1 MLAQLEAWHPDT
13 LRVVYRHFPLIT
25 VHDKASLAGQAAEA
39 AGAQDAFWLMHDLL
53 FERWSE
59 WVTLSNADFAEWL
72 IQVAEDLQLNVEQ
85 FSEDLQSGRFDQAMR
100 ESFENA
106 AAAGLPG
113 TPYIFFNNAWFRL
126 PPDLIN
132 FEASIRLTLLETR
145 MYKEPPAVALEPE
158 ASYLAKIH
166 LDTGTLLI
174 RLLPESAPQTVS
186 NFIFL
191 AQEGWF
197 DGNGFHRVV
206 PGSFV
211 ESGDPTQTG
220 FGNPGYV
227 IPDEIDPALSFDS
240 EGLVAMSSSGPNTN
254 GSQFFISLGP
264 LPELDGSRTIF
275 GEVIAGLNLLQ
286 ELEARDPFNDLLSP
300 AETSILSVTIEVE

>member
-1 MLAQLEAWHPDT
+1 VLAQLEAWHPDT
-13 LRVVYRHFPLIT
+13 LRVAFRHFPLIT
-25 VHDKASLAGQAAEA
+25 IHDKASLAGQAAEA
-39 AGAQDAFWLMHDLL
+39 AGAQGAFWLMHDLL
-53 FERWSE
+53 FERWDE
-59 WVTLSNADFAEWL
+59 WVALSPGDYVEWL
-72 IQVAEDLQLNVEQ
+72 IQVAEDLQLDVEQ
-85 FSEDLQSGRFDQAMR
+85 FGDDLQSGRFEQAMQ

-132 FEASIRLTLLETR
+132 FEAVIRLTLLEAR
-145 MYKEPPAVALEPE
+145 LHEGPPTMALEPE
-158 ASYLAKIH
+158 ASYIAKIH
-166 LDTGTLLI
+166 LDSGVVLL
-174 RLLPESAPQTVS
+174 RLLPESAPQTVN

-197 DGNGFHRVV
+197 NGNGFHQVV
-206 PGSFV
+206 PGSFI

-220 FGNPGYV
+220 FGNPGYS

-240 EGLVAMSSSGPNTN
+240 AGLVAMSSSGPNTN

-275 GEVIAGLNLLQ
+275 GEVVEGLNLLQ
-286 ELEARDPFNDLLSP
+286 DLEARDPFIDLLTP
-300 AETSILSVTIEVE
+300 PETSILSVTIEVE